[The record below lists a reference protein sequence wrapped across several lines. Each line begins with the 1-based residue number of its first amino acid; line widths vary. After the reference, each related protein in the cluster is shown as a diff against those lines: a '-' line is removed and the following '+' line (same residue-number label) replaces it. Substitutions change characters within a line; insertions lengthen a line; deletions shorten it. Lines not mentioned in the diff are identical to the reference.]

1 MNIKRILCVFLSLL
15 MLAGCFTAVSLA
27 ETEGATAEAG
37 IYTVYASEDGDDSAA
52 GTAETAPVKT
62 LNGAIEKINAAVAAD
77 KSITAGKIVLVG
89 DVEIGGTV
97 FLTEHTI
104 PLTVSSQATAK
115 RAISFVSHD
124 NSGRSSLNLGG
135 PTTFEN
141 VKVSVASDLRA
152 AVFYENSKGLIIG
165 KNVDAGSMS
174 GNTYSSTAFISGGR
188 EIDKACIGEEIA
200 SLDQKNTYI
209 EIHSGTWARVT
220 LFPFGVTDEMDQS
233 FSADHITLI
242 ADNCI
247 FTETGIDLHTQ
258 EWGGKNYTFTVNG
271 DVNILLGK
279 QARFTNPGAA
289 PSYRRVNIGLD
300 SSRHTF
306 ALNGN
311 VYLSID
317 KTAGSGQAGVM
328 SVNYNASRITLAS
341 DCTVKVSTTRHAE
354 SWRGQVS
361 TTTLT
366 GSSFATVGED
376 LPCTPTLIGYQ
387 DSYASASEGGTYS
400 ARFLATLPTVEGL
413 QKVGFTVTPKTE
425 TATGEAVDIEGNTVY
440 DSVTAL
446 DATVTAI
453 SMGGKY
459 VYALVINGIPA
470 DAHGA
475 VEYTVTPYVIDANG
489 NRVNGITKTVKP
501 VA

>member
-15 MLAGCFTAVSLA
+15 MLAGCFTAVSFA
-27 ETEGATAEAG
+27 ETEGTAAEAG
-37 IYTVYASEDGDDSAA
+37 IYTVYASKDGDDSAA
-52 GTAETAPVKT
+52 GTGETAPVKT
-62 LNGAIEKINAAVAAD
+62 LNGAIGKINAAVAAD
-77 KSITAGKIVLVG
+77 ESITAGKIVLVG
-89 DVEIGGTV
+89 DVEISGTV
-97 FLTEHTI
+97 FLTEHTV
-104 PLTVSSQATAK
+104 PLTVTSHATAK
-115 RAISFVSHD
+115 RAISFVSGD
-124 NSGRSSLNLGG
+124 DSSGRSSLNLGG
-135 PTTFEN
+135 TTTFEN
-141 VKVSVASDLRA
+141 VKVSVASGLK

-174 GNTYSSTAFISGGR
+174 GSTYSSTAFISGGR
-188 EIDKACIGEEIA
+188 EIDKDCIGTEIV

-220 LFPFGVTDEMDQS
+220 LFPFGVTDQMDQS

-258 EWGGKNYTFTVNG
+258 EWGTKNYTFNVNG

-279 QARFTNPGAA
+279 YARFTNPSAA
-289 PSYRRVNIGLD
+289 TSYRRVNIGLASD
-300 SSRHTF
+300 RHSFT
-306 ALNGN
+306 LNGN
-311 VYLSID
+311 VYVSID
-317 KTAGSGQAGVM
+317 KTAGSGQSGVM
-328 SVNYNASRITLAS
+328 SVNYNASRITLAAG
-341 DCTVKVSTTRHAE
+341 CTVKVSTTKHTE

-366 GSSFATVGED
+366 GKSFATVGAD
-376 LPCTPTLIGYQ
+376 LPCTPTLTGYQ

-413 QKVGFTVTPKTE
+413 QKVGFTVTPKSGE
-425 TATGEAVDIEGNTVY
+425 TTGEAVDIEGNTVY

-459 VYALVINGIPA
+459 VYALVINGIPM
-470 DAHGA
+470 DAHGT

-489 NRVNGITKTVKP
+489 NRVDGITKTVKP